1 MEIDAAKRRHFKHG
15 RRQDLPVV
23 ADDEDVGREGQKLGD
38 RRRIVDPLRRRHRDT
53 GSLRRRAHRIDGR
66 PATGRGLVG
75 AGDEGHDAV
84 RGSEDRPEHR
94 HGKRPGAHDNDP

>member
-23 ADDEDVGREGQKLGD
+23 ADDEEIGREGQKLGD
-38 RRRIVDPLRRRHRDT
+38 RRGIIDPLGLRHRDT
-53 GSLRRRAHRIDGR
+53 GSLCRRAHRIDGST
-66 PATGRGLVG
+66 PAWRGFVG

-84 RGSEDRPEHR
+84 TGSEERSEHR